1 MRRQLGLIAVA
12 ALGGSLLPA
21 AASASPVDTYGLGS
35 RSTALGGA
43 MSASVRDFSACYY
56 NPSGLALAR
65 GTDLSVGYASVAHR
79 LEMNGHDSEVDPVR
93 GLVGGIVAPGS
104 VGTLPFAF
112 GIATHLS
119 DERLS
124 RARSTR
130 QDTPRWLLYDN
141 RPQLLYLSAGVA
153 LRPVHWLSLGGGIT
167 WLAATQGRF
176 GIRGTAVLP
185 SGSRTEYDSEL
196 EHEVDADL
204 TSVRY
209 PQFGVTVR
217 PTRELDLAAVYRGQA
232 EIALN
237 IDAELAGDI
246 DATLLQVPARYTLTS
261 ATVNAFIPQQVV
273 VGGGYQLTRQLRVAA
288 DVTWVNWAAYKSPV
302 SRSQTVLD
310 VNVPAN
316 FELPE
321 NPKPTKVED
330 PNFKNR
336 LVPRL
341 GVEYFLEVVRDFSV
355 PLRAGYFY
363 EHSPVPPQTGVTNFV
378 DAHRH
383 VFSVGSGFV
392 MSDPGEVLPGDL
404 RFDAHFQWSVL
415 PTRVTLKDNPADYVG
430 DYRARGSIINLGA
443 TLGVGFQ

>member
-1 MRRQLGLIAVA
+1 MRARLRLT
-12 ALGGSLLPA
+12 A
-21 AASASPVDTYGLGS
+21 AATLAGLLLSPIAEASPVDTYGLGS

-79 LEMNGHDSEVDPVR
+79 LEMNGEDSQVDPVR

-119 DERLS
+119 DQRLS

-153 LRPVHWLSLGGGIT
+153 LRPVHWLSVGGGIT

-185 SGSRTEYDSEL
+185 SGNRTEYDSEL

-237 IDAELAGDI
+237 IDAELQGDI
-246 DATLLQVPARYTLTS
+246 DATLLQVPARYSLTS

-273 VGGGYQLTRQLRVAA
+273 VGGAYQLTKELRISA
-288 DVTWVNWAAYKSPV
+288 DLTWVNWAAYKSPV

-321 NPKPTKVED
+321 NPKPTEVED
-330 PNFKNR
+330 PNFDNR
-336 LVPRL
+336 IVPRL

-378 DAHRH
+378 DGHRH

-392 MSDPGEVLPGDL
+392 LSDPGEVLPGDL

-415 PTRVTLKDNPADYVG
+415 PTRVTLKDSPADYVG
-430 DYRARGSIINLGA
+430 DYRARGSIMNIGA